1 MKMIRNQRIWW
12 VMMAVVSLSLVLTG
26 CKVPPEEGRHTRV
39 AFILNDVDLET
50 AVGVA
55 LIADRF
61 GWGENLVVMV
71 MRDAHLSL
79 EDAFV
84 LFTILELARS
94 EDIDFVIS
102 LRERGLGWGEVAHEC
117 GVRPDVFN
125 RLRPRFLIPGQRE
138 RAWEWGNDGDY
149 DDGLTIIFLSD
160 YFGVRANL
168 LRQEYDEG
176 IGIPDLMLGLALGR
190 RTGRDWGEL
199 LQERRERRESWLRMC
214 DDMGVDLSHFD
225 RMAEEA
231 KQPPR
236 EEERGWKGKGKERH
250 GRDEGGRGRG
260 RGED

>member
-1 MKMIRNQRIWW
+1 MIRNQRIWW
-12 VMMAVVSLSLVLTG
+12 VMTAVVSLSLVLTG

-50 AVGVA
+50 AVAAA

-61 GWGENLVVMV
+61 GWGESLVVMV

-79 EDAFV
+79 EDAFA
-84 LFTILELARS
+84 LFTILELAGS
-94 EDIDFVIS
+94 EDIDLAIA

-117 GVRPDVFN
+117 GIRPDVFN
-125 RLRPRFLIPGQRE
+125 RLRPRFLIPGHRE
-138 RAWEWGNDGDY
+138 RRWEWGSDRDY
-149 DDGLTIIFLSD
+149 RDGLTIIFLSD
-160 YFGVRANL
+160 YFGVRAYIL
-168 LRQEYDEG
+168 LQDYDEG
-176 IGIPDLMLGLALGR
+176 VGIPDLILGLALGR

-199 LQERRERRESWLRMC
+199 LRERRERRESWLALS
-214 DDMGVDLSHFD
+214 DEWGIDLSHFD

-236 EEERGWKGKGKERH
+236 EKERGWKGHGKERH
-250 GRDEGGRGRG
+250 GNGEGGRGKG